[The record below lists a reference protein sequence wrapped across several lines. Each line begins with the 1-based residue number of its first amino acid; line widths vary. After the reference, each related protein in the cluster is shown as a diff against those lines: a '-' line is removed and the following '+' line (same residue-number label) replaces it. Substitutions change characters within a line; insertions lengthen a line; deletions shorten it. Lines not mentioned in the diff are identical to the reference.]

1 MNIFVYY
8 TAAAIA
14 EIAGCFAFWSWLRL
28 GKTVYWILPGTIA
41 LLIFPILLTRIEAIF
56 AGRTFAAY
64 GSVYIV
70 ASLIWLWLIEGA
82 TSRQM
87 GYFRC
92 NYLYSRS
99 YDNFIRTETIV

>member
-41 LLIFPILLTRIEAIF
+41 LLIFPILLPVLRQYLQ
-56 AGRTFAAY
+56 AGLLRPMA
-64 GSVYIV
+64 V
-70 ASLIWLWLIEGA
+70 
-82 TSRQM
+82 
-87 GYFRC
+87 
-92 NYLYSRS
+92 
-99 YDNFIRTETIV
+99 FI